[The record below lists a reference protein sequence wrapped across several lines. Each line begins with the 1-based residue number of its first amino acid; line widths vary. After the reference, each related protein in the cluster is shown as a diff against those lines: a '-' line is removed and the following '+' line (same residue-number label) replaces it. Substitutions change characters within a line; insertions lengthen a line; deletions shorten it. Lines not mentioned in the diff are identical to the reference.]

1 MRAQRDFWLDL
12 LCPQAHFPN
21 VKTVMGH
28 VKQFAGE
35 WWKDR
40 IEPIGL
46 STTFHFWKTPPLSV
60 SLQNTDVAKE
70 CWNDPLA
77 PVLPW
82 KG

>member
-35 WWKDR
+35 W
-40 IEPIGL
+40 
-46 STTFHFWKTPPLSV
+46 
-60 SLQNTDVAKE
+60 
-70 CWNDPLA
+70 
-77 PVLPW
+77 
-82 KG
+82 

>member
-46 STTFHFWKTPPLSV
+46 STTFHFWKTPPFQFPSKTQMWLKSV
-60 SLQNTDVAKE
+60 E
-70 CWNDPLA
+70 MIH
-77 PVLPW
+77 
-82 KG
+82 